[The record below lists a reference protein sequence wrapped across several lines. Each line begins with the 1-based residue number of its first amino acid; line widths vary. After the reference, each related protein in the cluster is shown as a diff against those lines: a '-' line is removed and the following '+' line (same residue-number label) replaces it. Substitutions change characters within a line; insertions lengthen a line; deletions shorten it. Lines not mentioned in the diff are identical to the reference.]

1 MSDSMG
7 RQSALGA
14 QGNLSS
20 LTMAEQPS
28 ARAFSA
34 EVDTGSAKKM
44 LELEGV
50 SSGVH
55 RSGGERRRM
64 DALTGAA
71 VGFFLLAVGFT
82 AWVALHSSPVLLA
95 TLMLLAGLAGVACL
109 GLFVLR
115 GSAEATTTPEMSA
128 ERLLCTLREG
138 AGLD

>member
-82 AWVALHSSPVLLA
+82 LTSLNAMRVGLLTRFLGYLGIIAAVLTIIPLVPRPDEQGTNGRA
-95 TLMLLAGLAGVACL
+95 H
-109 GLFVLR
+109 
-115 GSAEATTTPEMSA
+115 
-128 ERLLCTLREG
+128 
-138 AGLD
+138 